1 MEDFQQNEEPTAQ
14 HLHCYR
20 LLLYIS
26 AALLTDPT
34 PRAIHCEADLQQMY
48 PTASSALYKVIIP
61 TLPLLEVNHF
71 SYLAQSLKLKVLLSV
86 VSELSLLIEYFRRF
100 SSICNKN
107 EQHVTTHAQIPSL
120 HPHLPAPGATPQQG
134 TQGSKMDV

>member
-86 VSELSLLIEYFRRF
+86 VSELLNKSPFALHCLQQALSLPHSVSPTLFLYF
-100 SSICNKN
+100 SS
-107 EQHVTTHAQIPSL
+107 
-120 HPHLPAPGATPQQG
+120 
-134 TQGSKMDV
+134 